1 MTEPLTKTSAT
12 SERSSGSEAW
22 DIIKVVLQALA
33 LAILVRIF
41 LYQPFNIPSGSMENT
56 LLVGDY
62 LFVSKYKYGY
72 SQYSFSWPLNVVS
85 FSGRVWEGTPER
97 GDIAVFRKPTNLEE
111 DFIKRVIGLPGER
124 VQMKDGVLY
133 INGNAIPKARVE
145 DYEEPAS
152 AGNIRRIPRFEET
165 LPNGVKYFVLDRSPD
180 RSGDNT
186 AEYVVPPGHYFMM
199 GDNRDNSSDSRF
211 QGADEV
217 GYVPLQNFI
226 GRAEIIFFSTDGS
239 ANWWEVWKWP
249 LATRWSRLGQL
260 TR

>member
-1 MTEPLTKTSAT
+1 MTEPLTKTSDTREKSA
-12 SERSSGSEAW
+12 GSEAW

-33 LAILVRIF
+33 LAILVRVF

-72 SQYSFSWPLNVVS
+72 SQYSFSWPFNFVS

-97 GDIAVFRKPTNLEE
+97 GDIAVFRKPTNVEE
-111 DFIKRVIGLPGER
+111 DFIKRVIGLPGDR

-133 INGNAIPKARVE
+133 INGAAVPKKRVA
-145 DYEEPAS
+145 DFEETDS
-152 AGNIRRIPRFEET
+152 FGNPRRVTRFEET
-165 LPNGVKYFVLDRSPD
+165 LPNGFKYHVLDRTPD
-180 RSGDNT
+180 GSGDDT
-186 AEYVVPPGHYFMM
+186 KEFVVPEGHYFMM

-211 QGADEV
+211 QGASEV
-217 GYVPLQNFI
+217 GFVPLQNLI
-226 GRAEIIFFSTDGS
+226 GRAEIIFFATDGS

-249 LATRWSRLGQL
+249 FATRWSRLGQL